1 MIKTG
6 VTKSAGVGKNPI
18 IEAKTVTTLF
28 KNVGQ
33 SDANRFTLEGNRNI
47 NQMDHQALT
56 QKRYPLDLFPN
67 SSAARKV
74 LPCEPGYN
82 SFRVIRPPP
91 VRSENGMQVPTGF
104 ARGQRAGIMS
114 QFPILNRLPIPITK
128 NYQS

>member
-47 NQMDHQALT
+47 NQMDHQAL
-56 QKRYPLDLFPN
+56 KKISPRF
-67 SSAARKV
+67 
-74 LPCEPGYN
+74 
-82 SFRVIRPPP
+82 
-91 VRSENGMQVPTGF
+91 
-104 ARGQRAGIMS
+104 
-114 QFPILNRLPIPITK
+114 IPK
-128 NYQS
+128 